1 MVGVRVPGPRTAK
14 TARRFPGEPL
24 DGPAIGYELST
35 MPMRTISLLDED
47 PDLAGGLSGDRLA
60 AARREILCEVVELGR
75 GPLEDHPGMQST
87 EGALGLLVL
96 DGLLSRRTTVAGRR
110 CLELLGTGDL
120 LRPWQNDGQH
130 SVAPV
135 EGRYQVLEAVR
146 LAVLDDRVTPRIGRF
161 PEVMSGVVCRVMNR
175 SRALAGHLVL
185 AQMPRVDERLLVLFW
200 HLADRW
206 GRVTPDGVVL
216 PLGLSHEMLGALIG
230 AQRPTVTLAL
240 KQLTQRG
247 MVQRRP
253 DRGWLL
259 IEQPAD
265 YEAVEPAA
273 SAIS

>member
-1 MVGVRVPGPRTAK
+1 MAMAT
-14 TARRFPGEPL
+14 
-24 DGPAIGYELST
+24 
-35 MPMRTISLLDED
+35 RTISLLDED
-47 PDLAGGLSGDRLA
+47 PDLSGGLSGDRLA
-60 AARREILCEVVELGR
+60 AARREILCEVLELGR
-75 GPLEDHPGMQST
+75 GPLDDHPGMQST

-96 DGLLSRRTTVAGRR
+96 DGLLSRRTAVAGRR
-110 CLELLGTGDL
+110 CLELLGSGDL

-135 EGRYQVLEAVR
+135 EGRYQILEPVR

-161 PEVMSGVVCRVMNR
+161 PEVMSGIVCRVMNR

-206 GRVTPDGVVL
+206 GRMTPDGVVL

-240 KQLTQRG
+240 KQLSEAG
-247 MVQRRP
+247 MITRRP

-259 IEQPAD
+259 MRQPD
-265 YEAVEPAA
+265 EYEAQRPV
-273 SAIS
+273 SAGAGS